1 MSTDADV
8 LVAGETLIDF
18 LPERPGPLSSVE
30 GFDRRPGGAPANVAV
45 ALARLERTPLFWTR
59 VGDDPFGG
67 FLHETLT
74 DYGLS
79 ERYVETDS
87 EAKTT
92 LAFVTH
98 DETGDRTFTFYR
110 ENTADTR
117 MQPETVDDETLSS
130 LEWVHTGGVALSSG
144 SSRAA
149 TIDLCERAATQGC
162 TVSFDP
168 NARPEL
174 WPDEETFA
182 RVVGEALEYVDVLKA
197 TVEELRMLGFGGETP
212 AAVARE
218 VLAGNPHTVFV
229 TRGSEGAVAV
239 ASVDAPWGPS
249 PEGGDG
255 TETGPRQADH
265 SGFDVEVVDTTG
277 AGDAFVA
284 GTVAALT
291 DGHGLEETLTFA
303 SAVAA
308 RATTAAGA
316 MTALPDREGVE
327 EVLTSASESK
337 SGTF

>member
-1 MSTDADV
+1 MTTDAEV
-8 LVAGETLIDF
+8 LVAGETLVDF

-59 VGDDPFGG
+59 VGDDPFGR
-67 FLHETLT
+67 FLRETLA
-74 DYGLS
+74 DHGLS
-79 ERYVETDS
+79 DRYLETDQD
-87 EAKTT
+87 AKTT

-98 DETGDRTFTFYR
+98 DESGDRTFTFYR
-110 ENTADTR
+110 EDTADTR
-117 MQPETVDDETLSS
+117 MQPGTVDDETLAA
-130 LEWVHTGGVALSSG
+130 LEWVHAGGVALSSG
-144 SSRAA
+144 SSRTA
-149 TIDLCERAATQGC
+149 TIDLCERAAAQGC

-174 WPDEETFA
+174 WPDDETFA
-182 RVVGEALEYVDVLKA
+182 RVVGETLEHVDVLKA
-197 TVEELRMLGFGGETP
+197 TVEELRTLGFEGETP
-212 AAVARE
+212 AEIASE

-239 ASVDAPWGPS
+239 ASEDAPWSGA
-249 PEGGDG
+249 G
-255 TETGPRQADH
+255 TGRQQTDH

-284 GTVAALT
+284 GTIAALA
-291 DGHGLEETLTFA
+291 DGHDLETTLTFA

-327 EVLTSASESK
+327 SVLESES
-337 SGTF
+337 GRF

>member
-1 MSTDADV
+1 MEYSV

-18 LPERPGPLSSVE
+18 IPERPGPLEDVS

-45 ALARLERTPLFWTR
+45 ALARLEYAPLVWTR
-59 VGDDPFGG
+59 IGADPFGRY
-67 FLHETLT
+67 LETVL
-74 DYGLS
+74 DDAGLPGRFV
-79 ERYVETDS
+79 ERDAD
-87 EAKTT
+87 AKTT

-98 DETGDRTFTFYR
+98 DESGDRTFTFYR
-110 ENTADTR
+110 EDTADTR
-117 MQPETVDDETLSS
+117 MQPETVDDGTLTD
-130 LEWVHTGGVALSSG
+130 LEWVHAGGVALSSG

-149 TIDLCERAATQGC
+149 TIDLCERAAARGC

-182 RVVGEALEYVDVLKA
+182 RVVGETLEHVDVLKA
-197 TVEELRMLGFGGETP
+197 TVEELRTLGFEGETP
-212 AAVARE
+212 AEIASE
-218 VLAGNPHTVFV
+218 VLAGNPHTAFV

-239 ASVDAPWGPS
+239 ASGDAPWAG
-249 PEGGDG
+249 EGS
-255 TETGPRQADH
+255 ELRRVDH
-265 SGFDVEVVDTTG
+265 AGFDVEVVDTTG

-284 GTVAALT
+284 GTIAALA
-291 DGHGLEETLTFA
+291 DGSDLGETLAFA

-316 MTALPDREGVE
+316 MAALPDREAAE
-327 EVLTSASESK
+327 AVLESE